1 MSTNLAIELVL
12 VIGVAIVLLLF
23 WKNKKDERLLNP
35 DDEDAVDENRM
46 DHDRRKER
54 L

>member
-1 MSTNLAIELVL
+1 MSTNLAIVLVL
-12 VIGVAIVLLLF
+12 VIGVAVVLLLI
-23 WKNKKDERLLNP
+23 WKNKKDEHLLNP

-46 DHDRRKER
+46 DHHRRKER